1 MLQPLN
7 LNMYIYG
14 LKRIFVR
21 MGVENNEHKL
31 IRDLIKGDAHSF
43 DKIFAKY
50 NAKVYA
56 FSLRNLKNKED
67 AEGVVQ
73 DVFFYLWKD
82 RAKLKGIKN
91 LEAWIFSICFNII
104 RKHFRKL
111 IREKNHLQKFTESFL
126 SDDNSTATEVEY
138 NDLLEKAEKI
148 IEQLPDRQKTVFLLS
163 RREGLSNDEISNKLN
178 INKKTVENHLAKAK
192 SFIKKSL
199 VDEGLLTL
207 LFFWLFIK

>member
-1 MLQPLN
+1 M
-7 LNMYIYG
+7 
-14 LKRIFVR
+14 VA
-21 MGVENNEHKL
+21 ENNEHKL
-31 IRDLIKGDAHSF
+31 IRDIIKGDAHSF
-43 DKIFAKY
+43 DKIFNKY

-73 DVFFYLWKD
+73 DVFLSLWKD
-82 RAKLKGIKN
+82 RARLREIRN
-91 LEAWIFSICFNII
+91 LEAWIFTICFNTI

-111 IREKNHLQKFTESFL
+111 IREKNHLQQFTESAL
-126 SDDNSTATEVEY
+126 RDDNSTATEIEY

-148 IEQLPDRQKTVFLLS
+148 IDQLPGHQKTIFLLS
-163 RREGLSNDEISNKLN
+163 KREGLSNAEISNKLN
-178 INKKTVENHLAKAK
+178 ITKKTVENHLTKAK

-199 VDEGLLTL
+199 VDKGLLSL